1 MISEPLIRSSSKE
14 QLEDNLTI
22 IHSSI
27 GVYLSVHASFS
38 HIIVYHTEMVIAGNI
53 LRYKCISVA
62 HVIWFVCSKI
72 TNDLFLSGFI
82 IGELAKLHDQLIS

>member
-62 HVIWFVCSKI
+62 HAIWFVCSKI

-82 IGELAKLHDQLIS
+82 IGELAKLHDQLIN